1 MKLLIVS
8 EKYLQINSTKHM
20 RKIIFDIET
29 DGIITTVGNKQIF
42 PNIYVVCIYDSETDK
57 YSSYTVEQ
65 LKDLWPILEKADLLI
80 GYNSD
85 SFDIPI
91 LNKYYSGDLTKI
103 TSLDLLSEIKES
115 LGRRIKLDSVAEA
128 TLGRKKTGHGLE
140 AMEWWKQGRVQDVID
155 YCTEDVRITKDIY
168 DYAVK
173 NGFLKYKDIS
183 EVKEIK
189 LDTSKWN
196 EIENS
201 AMTFTM
207 PF

>member
-1 MKLLIVS
+1 
-8 EKYLQINSTKHM
+8 M

-29 DGIITTVGNKQIF
+29 DGIITNVGSKQVF
-42 PNIYVVCIYDSETDK
+42 PNIYVVCIHDSETDK

-91 LNKYYSGDLTKI
+91 LNKYYSGDLSKI
-103 TSLDLLSEIKES
+103 ASLDLLSEIKNS
-115 LGRRIKLDSVAEA
+115 LGHRIKLDHVAEA

-140 AMEWWKQGRVQDVID
+140 AMEWWKQGRYDDVIK
-155 YCTEDVRITKDIY
+155 YCIEDVRITKDIY
-168 DYAVK
+168 EYALK
-173 NGFLKYKDIS
+173 NGILKFKDGS
-183 EVKEIK
+183 AVKEIK

-196 EIENS
+196 KKSDS
-201 AMTFTM
+201 AITHTLFG
-207 PF
+207 